1 MPATPSDINEAIA
14 LADRMASNPADA
26 VSMADMLVSVIERL
40 PPEAATLLS
49 RPLFQRASLWS
60 LGVSFENVLP
70 NGEAPPQTILCQHDV
85 WIRGVSIC
93 VIPLIHLTG
102 EPTLNDLI
110 ARLLLFR
117 NACATQGTNNRGLVE
132 ANWRVDASQG
142 FISEGQAEITG
153 PGTLIAGDG
162 FWSAPL
168 DWRLQ
173 KDQTIEVRLRSRM
186 NQFFPLTLGANMTD
200 AERVLRWVTVVFW
213 AEELRQPSVR

>member
-1 MPATPSDINEAIA
+1 MPTPSSLNEAIA
-14 LADRMASNPADA
+14 LADRMAANPADA
-26 VSMADMLVSVIERL
+26 VSMADTLVSVIERL
-40 PPEAATLLS
+40 PPPSSALLS

-70 NGEAPPQTILCQHDV
+70 NGEAPPEVILCQHDV

-93 VIPLIHLTG
+93 VIPQVTLPQSANLADLT
-102 EPTLNDLI
+102 
-110 ARLLLFR
+110 ARLRLFR
-117 NACATQGTNNRGLVE
+117 EACITQGTNNRGLVE
-132 ANWRVDASQG
+132 ANWRVDARQG
-142 FISEGQAEITG
+142 FISEGQAEILA

-173 KDQTIEVRLRSRM
+173 KDQTIEVRIRSRM
-186 NQFFPLTLGANMTD
+186 NQLFPLSLGANFTD
-200 AERVLRWVTVVFW
+200 AQRVLRWVTVVFW